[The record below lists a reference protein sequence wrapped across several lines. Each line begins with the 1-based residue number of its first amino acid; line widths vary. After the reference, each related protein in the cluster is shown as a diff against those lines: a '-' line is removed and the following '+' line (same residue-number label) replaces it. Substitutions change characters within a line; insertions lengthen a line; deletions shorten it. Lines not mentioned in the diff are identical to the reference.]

1 MDKPNL
7 IFTDSIQEAFKSY
20 CELNNITKSVFLCDS
35 NTKELCLPLLGITN
49 SLVLS
54 IDAGEQHKDIE
65 SFSKIIDGLTSLG
78 ADRQTVLFNLGGG
91 VITDIGGF
99 SASVYRRGIPFVHIP
114 TTLLA
119 MCDAA
124 IGGKTAIDHG
134 NFKNYIGTFNQP
146 ESVLISTEFLKTLPD
161 AQIESAWAEIIK
173 IASVYSEKL
182 FRLIDNDA
190 AINIIINECVAL
202 KQEIV
207 QQDFKDEHIR
217 QLLNFGHT
225 IGHAYESYRLEL
237 GQPILH
243 GYAVAKG
250 MLMELDIASNLDLI
264 NIENKQ
270 QIEALI
276 RKKIQVEPITE
287 EEFESLFKFILA
299 DKKNTNNSVTFSLPT
314 GIGIARFGIKL
325 TVDELKILKNQRY
338 M

>member
-1 MDKPNL
+1 MDKPDL

-20 CELNNITKSVFLCDS
+20 CADRNITKSVFLCDS
-35 NTKELCLPLLGITN
+35 NTKELCLPLLGEIN
-49 SLVLS
+49 SSVIC
-54 IDAGEQHKDIE
+54 IDSGEQNKNIE
-65 SFSKIIDGLTSLG
+65 SFAQIIDGLTSLG

-124 IGGKTAIDHG
+124 IGGKTAIDNG
-134 NFKNYIGTFNQP
+134 NYKNYIGTFNQP

-161 AQIESAWAEIIK
+161 NQIESAWAEIIK

-182 FRLIDNDA
+182 FHLIENDA
-190 AINIIINECVAL
+190 TMSTIISECVAL

-217 QLLNFGHT
+217 QILNFGHT
-225 IGHAYESYRLEL
+225 IGHAYESYRLEI
-237 GQPILH
+237 GNPILH

-250 MLMELDIASNLDLI
+250 MLIELDIATNLDLI
-264 NIENKQ
+264 SIEIKQ
-270 QIEALI
+270 QIETLI
-276 RKKIQVEPITE
+276 RKKIQVEPITK
-287 EEFESLFKFILA
+287 EEFESLFNYILA
-299 DKKNTNNSVTFSLPT
+299 DKKNTNNEATFSLPT

-325 TVDELKILKNQRY
+325 TVDELKKWKNQRY